1 MGMTITNLLKQKHW
15 NRERKALRK
24 ILLDCGLEEA
34 VKWSKLTY
42 THAGG
47 NVAIIYGF
55 ADSCAVGFF
64 KGALLED
71 PDDLLVAPGKHS
83 QAMRR
88 LHFGD
93 LEEVNQ
99 REDTLR
105 GFVEQALALEETGEV
120 IDFDEREEIEP
131 PEELVDAFDEDAEFR
146 QAFDALTPGRQ
157 RGYLIHFS
165 QPKQSKTRMSRIEKS
180 VPFILEGIGF
190 HDQYKSKKK

>member
-1 MGMTITNLLKQKHW
+1 MGTTVTDLLKQKDW
-15 NRERKALRK
+15 NKERKKLRD

-34 VKWSKLTY
+34 VKWSKLAY
-42 THAGG
+42 THEGG

-64 KGALLED
+64 KGALLDD

-105 GFVEQALALEETGEV
+105 GFVEQAIALEEAGEE
-120 IDFDEREEIEP
+120 IDFDEREEVEP
-131 PEELVDAFDEDAEFR
+131 PEELVDAFDKDAEFR

-165 QPKQSKTRMSRIEKS
+165 DAKKPETRTRRIGKWRDA
-180 VPFILEGIGF
+180 IMQGKGM
-190 HDQYKSKKK
+190 HDR